1 MRGPTKRPTLGII
14 LIHYHSP
21 ALVEPAVAALHADA
35 AGSGLTIEIVV
46 VDNEGTPEEL
56 AQLEQGG
63 QRWGYRLHA
72 TGRNAG
78 YGGGANAGAAL
89 LPAADVLVPMNPDVL
104 VEKGCLGAL
113 LERLELGAAVVGP
126 TFYWDHPG
134 GFFLPPT
141 EPVGLLDDLLRVAA
155 AGNAPRLRRRARQRW
170 RRHAWRY
177 LLATEAVAGYDL
189 SGALMMISAKVYRQL
204 GGFDERFT
212 LYFEETDLL
221 QRVRRAGL
229 AAAFEPRAKAVH
241 LYAQSTP
248 RDGRPAAVFTA
259 SQQLFRTVHYGR
271 FGCAAIDF
279 LARRVGR
286 VAPEPAPLLD
296 PDGFIRVG
304 KAARFLEISP
314 LPLGFPAAVRP
325 LEAELVEDGEIEV
338 AQVLS
343 PELRGRM
350 SPGFYWLRSIDAAGR
365 ELAVWIFEIATVR

>member
-1 MRGPTKRPTLGII
+1 MRGATKRPTLGVV

-21 ALVEPAVAALHADA
+21 ALVESAVAALHADA
-35 AGSGLTIEIVV
+35 AGSGLAIEVVV
-46 VDNEGTPEEL
+46 VDNEGRSEEL
-56 AQLEQGG
+56 AQLEEGR

-78 YGGGANAGAAL
+78 YGGGANVGAAL
-89 LPAADVLVPMNPDVL
+89 LPAVDVLVPMNPDVL
-104 VEKGCLGAL
+104 VEKGCLAAL
-113 LERLELGAAVVGP
+113 LARIEAGAAVAGP

-155 AGNAPRLRRRARQRW
+155 AGEAPRLRRWARRRW
-170 RRHAWRY
+170 RRHAWHY
-177 LLATEAVAGYDL
+177 LLATEAVEGYDL
-189 SGALMMISAKVYRQL
+189 SGALMMIDAQVYRQL

-229 AAAFEPRAKAVH
+229 SASFEPRAKAVH

-248 RDGRPAAVFTA
+248 RDGRPAALFTA
-259 SQQLFRTVHYGR
+259 SQQLFRSVHYGR
-271 FGCAAIDF
+271 FGHAAIDF
-279 LARRVGR
+279 LARRMGR
-286 VAPEPAPLLD
+286 VAPEPAPPLD
-296 PDGFIRVG
+296 LQGRFRVG
-304 KAARFLEISP
+304 PGARFLEISP

-325 LEAELVEDGEIEV
+325 LEAELVEDGEVEV

-343 PELRGRM
+343 PELQARM
-350 SPGFYWLRSIDAAGR
+350 SPGFYWLRSVDAAGR
-365 ELAVWIFEIATVR
+365 ELAVALFEIASR